1 MDELKCF
8 KQLLQSFAR
17 LPKFD
22 TDPTLLE
29 ICQYPYNRREE
40 VYSRIL
46 KFFFNPNAEHGLRD
60 LWIKSLLDA
69 VGKSELH
76 SCRQEVSV
84 KLEEVAYSKRIDIT
98 IVADN
103 YVVAIENK
111 VTADVYNPFDVYKSY
126 IDDAYK
132 GKESVLL
139 VLSMNPILN
148 LNSIVGNNFKR
159 CSYDALFESVS
170 RHIGD
175 YILNA
180 NQKYLIF
187 MFDFI
192 KTIKNM
198 SNSNS
203 KLERD
208 FFIENRTEIEKLI
221 GRFEQFKERL
231 RENCSDQTKY
241 IREEIA
247 RKTGDQSWW
256 IWGRT
261 DLLIEFNKETHKIGI
276 ESWFVEENSNPCARY
291 SICIS
296 TWKVSDYLPYKDAVM
311 RSFSSF
317 EDFNPR
323 EDYGGNRVRV
333 YLTDKIP
340 GDKSEKIVDALNKV
354 YVQLKSICQNQN

>member
-1 MDELKCF
+1 M
-8 KQLLQSFAR
+8 
-17 LPKFD
+17 
-22 TDPTLLE
+22 LE

-46 KFFFNPNAEHGLRD
+46 KFFFNPKGEHGLRD

-76 SCRQEVSV
+76 SYRQDILV
-84 KLEEVAYSKRIDIT
+84 KLEEVAYGKRIDIT

-111 VTADVYNPFDVYKSY
+111 ITADAYNPFDVYKSY
-126 IDDAYK
+126 IEGTYK
-132 GKESVLL
+132 EKEPVLL
-139 VLSMNPILN
+139 VLSMEPILN
-148 LNSIVGNNFKR
+148 LNSIMGNNFKR

-208 FFIENRTEIEKLI
+208 FFIENRAEIEELI
-221 GRFEQFKERL
+221 RRFEKFKDEL
-231 RENCSDQTKY
+231 RSNVSQQTEY
-241 IREEIA
+241 IREVISRE
-247 RKTGDQSWW
+247 TGVKWW
-256 IWGRT
+256 TWGGF
-261 DLLIEFNKETHKIGI
+261 DLGIHFNEETHKIGI
-276 ESWFVEENSNPCARY
+276 ESWFVEENSDPYARY
-291 SICIS
+291 YICIT
-296 TWKVSDYLPYKDAVM
+296 TWKADDWIPYRDIVMSSFSDYNPQEEYKM
-311 RSFSSF
+311 
-317 EDFNPR
+317 
-323 EDYGGNRVRV
+323 NRVYV
-333 YLTDKIP
+333 HLTDKIP
-340 GDKSEKIVDALNKV
+340 GKETGQIVGELKKV
-354 YVQLKSICQNQN
+354 YDRLRSICQNQN